1 MSNKHPEAYHPD
13 PLIQIRDLSVDYITD
28 HGDFRAVK
36 SVSFDIGK
44 GEIFG
49 LAGESGCGKSTI
61 AFAINR
67 LHKPP
72 AYISEG
78 SIIFDGKDLL
88 TLSDKELGVMRW
100 SEIAM
105 VFQSAMN
112 SLNPVITVE
121 EQFADV
127 LRHHRGMSDEQ
138 ARDRAEKLLDLVN
151 IPRER
156 LKEYPHQFSGGMRQR
171 LVIAIA
177 LSLNPQLIIMDEPTT
192 ALDVVVQREILQ
204 QIYQLREE
212 FGFSVLFITHDL
224 ALMSQLC
231 DRIAVM
237 RFGDIVEVNKAYQ
250 IRNHPQHPYTQKL
263 WASFPNIHESQHGKT
278 TDTTQEETA

>member
-1 MSNKHPEAYHPD
+1 MSVFHAGKAFHPD
-13 PLIQIRDLSVDYITD
+13 PVLQVRNLCVDYITD
-28 HGDFRAVK
+28 NGDFNAVK
-36 SVSFDIGK
+36 SVSFDIGR

-72 AYISEG
+72 AFISGGEILFEG
-78 SIIFDGKDLL
+78 RNLL
-88 TLSDKELGVMRW
+88 ALSDQALSVLRW

-112 SLNPVITVE
+112 SLNPVLTIE

-127 LRHHRGMSDEQ
+127 LRHHSGFSDAQ
-138 ARDRAEKLLDLVN
+138 AKDRAEKLLDLVN
-151 IPRER
+151 IPRHR
-156 LKEYPHQFSGGMRQR
+156 LSEYPHQFSGGMRQR

-177 LSLNPQLIIMDEPTT
+177 LSLNPKLIIMDEPTT

-231 DRIAVM
+231 DRIAIM
-237 RFGDIVEVNKAYQ
+237 RHGEIVEVDLSYQ

-263 WASFPNIHESQHGKT
+263 WSSFPNIYDVHSTVEQG
-278 TDTTQEETA
+278 A

>member
-1 MSNKHPEAYHPD
+1 MSEHALQHAFHAD
-13 PLIQIRDLSVDYITD
+13 PIIKIRHLCVDYITD
-28 HGDFRAVK
+28 TGDFNAVK
-36 SVSFDIGK
+36 SVSFDIGR

-72 AYISEG
+72 AFISAGQIHFEG
-78 SIIFDGKDLL
+78 RDLL
-88 TLSDKELGVMRW
+88 TLSDKEIGAIRW

-112 SLNPVITVE
+112 SLNPVLPIK

-138 ARDRAEKLLDLVN
+138 ATKRAEQLLDLVN

-156 LKEYPHQFSGGMRQR
+156 LNEYPHQFSGGMRQR

-177 LSLNPQLIIMDEPTT
+177 LSLNPKLIVMDEPTT

-231 DRIAVM
+231 HRIAIM
-237 RFGDIVEVNKAYQ
+237 RHGEIVEVNSSKQ
-250 IRNHPQHPYTQKL
+250 IRNNPQHPYTQKL
-263 WASFPNIHESQHGKT
+263 WASFPNIHEGKHT
-278 TDTTQEETA
+278 TEGATA

>member
-1 MSNKHPEAYHPD
+1 MSNINITNGSHPD
-13 PLIQIRDLSVDYITD
+13 PLIQIKELCVDYITD
-28 HGDFRAVK
+28 NGDFNAVK
-36 SVSFDIGK
+36 SVSFDVGK

-72 AYISEG
+72 AFISGG
-78 SIIFDGKDLL
+78 SILFQDKDLL
-88 TLSDKELGVMRW
+88 RLSDGQLNAIRW

-112 SLNPVITVE
+112 SLNPVLPIQ

-127 LRHHRGMSDEQ
+127 LRHHKGMTNEQ
-138 ARDRAEKLLDLVN
+138 AKDRAEKLLDLVN

-156 LKEYPHQFSGGMRQR
+156 LADYPHQFSGGMRQR

-177 LSLNPQLIIMDEPTT
+177 LSLSPKLIIMDEPTT

-204 QIYQLREE
+204 QIYQLKQE

-231 DRIAVM
+231 DRIAIM
-237 RFGDIVEVNKAYQ
+237 RHGEIVEVGTSSD
-250 IRNHPQHPYTQKL
+250 IRNNPQHPYTQKL
-263 WASFPNIHESQHGKT
+263 WASFPNIHEERRQSPTLEGVL
-278 TDTTQEETA
+278 

>member
-1 MSNKHPEAYHPD
+1 MSVFHADKAFHPD
-13 PLIQIRDLSVDYITD
+13 PVLQVRNLCVDYITD
-28 HGDFRAVK
+28 NGDFNAVK
-36 SVSFDIGK
+36 SVSFDIGR

-72 AYISEG
+72 AFISGGEILFEG
-78 SIIFDGKDLL
+78 RNLL
-88 TLSDKELGVMRW
+88 ALSDQALSVLRW

-112 SLNPVITVE
+112 SLNPVLTIE

-127 LRHHRGMSDEQ
+127 LRHHSGFSNTQ
-138 ARDRAEKLLDLVN
+138 AKDRAEKLLDLVN
-151 IPRER
+151 IPRHR
-156 LKEYPHQFSGGMRQR
+156 LSEYPHQFSGGMRQR

-177 LSLNPQLIIMDEPTT
+177 LSLNPKLIIMDEPTT

-231 DRIAVM
+231 DRIAIM
-237 RFGDIVEVNKAYQ
+237 RHGEIVEVDLSYQ
-250 IRNHPQHPYTQKL
+250 IRNHPKHPYTQKL
-263 WASFPNIHESQHGKT
+263 WSSFPNIHDVHST
-278 TDTTQEETA
+278 V

>member
-1 MSNKHPEAYHPD
+1 MSQQFLQHAFHAD
-13 PLIQIRDLSVDYITD
+13 PIIQIRDLCVDYITD
-28 HGDFRAVK
+28 HGDFNAVK
-36 SVSFDIGK
+36 AVSFDIGK

-72 AYISEG
+72 AIISGGQIQFEG
-78 SIIFDGKDLL
+78 RNILKLPENEFNTI
-88 TLSDKELGVMRW
+88 RW

-112 SLNPVITVE
+112 SLNPVLSVQ

-127 LRHHRGMSDEQ
+127 LRHHQGMSEAQ
-138 ARDRAEKLLDLVN
+138 AKHRAEQLLDLVN

-156 LKEYPHQFSGGMRQR
+156 LSEYPHQFSGGMRQR

-177 LSLNPQLIIMDEPTT
+177 LSLNPKMIIMDEPTT

-212 FGFSVLFITHDL
+212 FGFSILFITHDL
-224 ALMSQLC
+224 ALMTQLC
-231 DRIAVM
+231 DRIAIM
-237 RFGDIVEVNKAYQ
+237 RHGEIVEVNTSRE
-250 IRNHPQHPYTQKL
+250 IRQNPKHAYTQKL
-263 WASFPNIHESQHGKT
+263 WASFPNIHQGKHQT
-278 TDTTQEETA
+278 EGALV

>member
-1 MSNKHPEAYHPD
+1 MSVFHADKAFHPD
-13 PLIQIRDLSVDYITD
+13 PVLQVRNLCVDYITD
-28 HGDFRAVK
+28 NGDFNAVK
-36 SVSFDIGK
+36 SVSFDIGR

-72 AYISEG
+72 AFISGGEILFEG
-78 SIIFDGKDLL
+78 RNLL
-88 TLSDKELGVMRW
+88 ALSDQALSVLRW

-112 SLNPVITVE
+112 SLNPVLTIE

-127 LRHHRGMSDEQ
+127 LRHHSGFSDTQ
-138 ARDRAEKLLDLVN
+138 AKDRAEKLLDLVN
-151 IPRER
+151 IPRHR
-156 LKEYPHQFSGGMRQR
+156 LSEYPHQFSGGMRQR

-177 LSLNPQLIIMDEPTT
+177 LSLNPKLIIMDEPTT

-231 DRIAVM
+231 DRIAIM
-237 RFGDIVEVNKAYQ
+237 RHGEIVEVDLSYQ
-250 IRNHPQHPYTQKL
+250 IRNHPKHPYTQKL
-263 WASFPNIHESQHGKT
+263 WSSFPNIHDVHSTVEQG
-278 TDTTQEETA
+278 A

>member
-1 MSNKHPEAYHPD
+1 MSEQALQHAFHAD
-13 PLIQIRDLSVDYITD
+13 PIIRIRNLCVDYITD
-28 HGDFRAVK
+28 TGDFKAVK
-36 SVSFDIGK
+36 SVNFDIGK

-72 AYISEG
+72 AFISAGQIHFEG
-78 SIIFDGKDLL
+78 RDLL
-88 TLSDKELGVMRW
+88 KLSDKEIGAIRW

-112 SLNPVITVE
+112 SLNPVLPIK

-127 LRHHRGMSDEQ
+127 LRHHRGMNEEQ
-138 ARDRAEKLLDLVN
+138 ATKRAEQLLDLVN

-156 LKEYPHQFSGGMRQR
+156 LSEYPHQFSGGMRQR

-177 LSLNPQLIIMDEPTT
+177 LSLNPKLIVMDEPTT

-231 DRIAVM
+231 NRIAIM
-237 RFGDIVEVNKAYQ
+237 RHGEIVEVNSSKQ
-250 IRNHPQHPYTQKL
+250 IRSNPQHPYTQKL
-263 WASFPNIHESQHGKT
+263 WASFPNIHEGKHSA
-278 TDTTQEETA
+278 EGAMA